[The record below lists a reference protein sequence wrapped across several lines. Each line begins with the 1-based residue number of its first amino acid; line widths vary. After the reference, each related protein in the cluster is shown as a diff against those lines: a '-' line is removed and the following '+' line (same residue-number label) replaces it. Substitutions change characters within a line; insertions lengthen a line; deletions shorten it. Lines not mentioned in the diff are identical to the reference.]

1 MCIRKRVFAGFLCIL
16 TSASLLAGCGSSD
29 SSAPKQVASS
39 EGSTESKAREQAD
52 AAEAADSEKEGGSTD
67 DIENKDAAEN
77 SEKAGSEDEKKGAGK
92 AGAVSIEE
100 QVLYD
105 QDGLKITA
113 KEYTTDD
120 IWGDGIKIL
129 VENDTDQDIMLGC
142 DALIVND
149 YMIHDLFA
157 SEIAAGKKANETIY
171 LSSSELKAAGI
182 DTVGRIEIYFRGSD
196 ATTYDTLFEKEGAV
210 IETSAVGEM
219 DTKANDDGMELYNED
234 GIRIVGKTVDENS
247 FWGAAILLYI
257 ENDSGRDVGISVD
270 DMSINGF
277 MMTPYFSTQVYDGK
291 KSLDDITLL
300 SSELEENGIEA
311 VDEVELKFHIY
322 DLDSYDTIAD
332 SDPITFTA
340 K

>member
-77 SEKAGSEDEKKGAGK
+77 SEKADSEDEKKGAGK

-149 YMIHDLFA
+149 YMILDLFA

-219 DTKANDDGMELYNED
+219 DTQANDDGMELYNED

-291 KSLDDITLL
+291 KSLDDIALL

>member
-1 MCIRKRVFAGFLCIL
+1 MCIRKKVFAGFLCIL

-29 SSAPKQVASS
+29 SAAPKQVAPS
-39 EGSTESKAREQAD
+39 EESTGSGTEEQTAGET
-52 AAEAADSEKEGGSTD
+52 EAADDTKEGDNTNEIEKKNAEGNAESTG
-67 DIENKDAAEN
+67 A
-77 SEKAGSEDEKKGAGK
+77 EDEKKGGNK
-92 AGAVSIEE
+92 AVSIEE

-113 KEYTTDD
+113 KEYTSDD
-120 IWGDGIKIL
+120 IWGDGIKVLI
-129 VENDTDQDIMLGC
+129 ENDTDQDIMLSC

-182 DTVGRIEIYFRGSD
+182 DTVGRIEIYFHGSD
-196 ATTYDTLFEKEGAV
+196 TATFDTLFEKEHAV
-210 IETSAVGEM
+210 IETSAVDEM

-257 ENDSGRDVGISVD
+257 ENDSGHDVGISVD

-311 VDEVELKFHIY
+311 VEEVELKFHIY
-322 DLDSYDTIAD
+322 DLDSYETIAD

>member
-1 MCIRKRVFAGFLCIL
+1 MCIRKKVFAGFLCIL
-16 TSASLLAGCGSSD
+16 TSASLLSACGSSD
-29 SSAPKQVASS
+29 SAAPKQVAPS
-39 EGSTESKAREQAD
+39 EESTGSGTEEQTAGET
-52 AAEAADSEKEGGSTD
+52 EAADDTKEGDNTD
-67 DIENKDAAEN
+67 EIEKKDAEGNAE
-77 SEKAGSEDEKKGAGK
+77 STGAEDEKKGGNK
-92 AGAVSIEE
+92 AVSIEE

-113 KEYTTDD
+113 KEYTSDD
-120 IWGDGIKIL
+120 IWGDGIKVLI
-129 VENDTDQDIMLGC
+129 ENDTDQDIMLSC

-182 DTVGRIEIYFRGSD
+182 DTVGRIEIYFHGSD
-196 ATTYDTLFEKEGAV
+196 ASTFDTLFEKERAV
-210 IETSAVGEM
+210 IETSAVDEM

-257 ENDSGRDVGISVD
+257 ENDSGHDVGISVD

-311 VDEVELKFHIY
+311 VEEVELKFHIY
-322 DLDSYDTIAD
+322 DLDSYETIAD